1 MQMNH
6 DVIAG
11 RWHQIKGD
19 LKERWGRLTDDD
31 LERTD
36 GSFEYLVGLVQER
49 YGMIREVAERQVRD
63 FGRGLEH

>member
-1 MQMNH
+1 MELNR
-6 DVIAG
+6 DVFAG
-11 RWHQIKGD
+11 RWQQIKGD

-31 LERTD
+31 LARGD

>member
-1 MQMNH
+1 MNS
-6 DVIAG
+6 DTIAG
-11 RWHQIKGD
+11 HWHQIKGD
-19 LKERWGRLTDDD
+19 LKQRWARLTDDD

-63 FGRGLEH
+63 FGRHLEH